1 MSERTGWLGNIR
13 PGNKTAFA
21 NSSAILALTVP
32 VAAILCAC
40 LFVCYSI
47 LRTAAS
53 HADAAAFE
61 TEQRIARAAILFTTA
76 PIIKA
81 NGDYAYWD
89 ELYTRA
95 KAPLDLVWAD
105 AHLGSYQQNLN
116 GITGSAVVTDKGA
129 VQYLY
134 LAPRSGMKSL
144 TRQEVGLFTSLTRSV
159 GGDRDQSP

>member
-89 ELYTRA
+89 ELFLRA
-95 KAPLDLVWAD
+95 RMPLDPKWAD
-105 AHLGSYQQNLN
+105 AHLGPYQESLN
-116 GITGSAVVTDKGA
+116 GITGSAVVTDTGA
-129 VQYLY
+129 VQYLFISRR
-134 LAPRSGMKSL
+134 LG
-144 TRQEVGLFTSLTRSV
+144 
-159 GGDRDQSP
+159 